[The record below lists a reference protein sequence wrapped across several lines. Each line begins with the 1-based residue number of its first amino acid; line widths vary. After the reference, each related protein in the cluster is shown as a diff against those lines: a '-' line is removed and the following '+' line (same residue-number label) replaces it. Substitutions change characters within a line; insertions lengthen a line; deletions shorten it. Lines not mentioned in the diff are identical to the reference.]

1 MSRLMKRSNRSKT
14 KNLLF
19 SFNNTILVC
28 RAFQIHRVYLK
39 SQYKSN
45 KNDSSSKMWN
55 NNVLTQDFEFSR
67 KLIFVQQRATFS
79 KYNGNSTTR
88 ASIVLIRFYL
98 RNTNYYMAIV
108 LNDTA
113 YSPLN
118 TKVSSKFDY
127 IVEDYNARM
136 KMRLGFINS
145 SR

>member
-1 MSRLMKRSNRSKT
+1 MYFSILQYHRCMILFTFRSRRKKKKKGVTRKVFEKIDFRLVARNFFQIQWKLNYPC
-14 KNLLF
+14 LHCP
-19 SFNNTILVC
+19 NTI
-28 RAFQIHRVYLK
+28 
-39 SQYKSN
+39 
-45 KNDSSSKMWN
+45 
-55 NNVLTQDFEFSR
+55 
-67 KLIFVQQRATFS
+67 
-79 KYNGNSTTR
+79 
-88 ASIVLIRFYL
+88 YL